1 MRTMFLKLI
10 AIAVVL
16 MALLPGPQEA
26 VGAEKIKPTE
36 HEVKAAY
43 LYNFARFVEWPPLSS
58 PGAGKTLEIC
68 VVEDEA
74 VTAALAAIAGK
85 VVGQREIR
93 IKPNPPLQSLPGC
106 DLLFIG
112 AGKEGELQQI
122 LAAIAVNDRA
132 VLTVGDTEGFAR
144 QGVMINFYTEKNR
157 ILFEINPPAAD
168 RAHLKISS
176 ALLRIARIVGEP

>member
-1 MRTMFLKLI
+1 MFLKLI
-10 AIAVVL
+10 AITVL
-16 MALLPGPQEA
+16 HVALLPGPQEA
-26 VGAEKIKPTE
+26 AGAENPKPTE

-43 LYNFARFVEWPPLSS
+43 LYNFAKFVEWPPLPSQHV
-58 PGAGKTLEIC
+58 GTTLDIC
-68 VVEDEA
+68 VVEDKPI
-74 VTAALAAIAGK
+74 TAALAAIAGK
-85 VVGQREIR
+85 VVKEREIR
-93 IKPNPPLQSLPGC
+93 IKPNPPLQSLPSC

-112 AGKEGELQQI
+112 AVKKDELQQI
-122 LAAIAVNDRA
+122 LGALAVSDNA

-157 ILFEINPPAAD
+157 ILFEINPPAAA

>member
-1 MRTMFLKLI
+1 MFLKLI

-16 MALLPGPQEA
+16 VALLPGPQEA
-26 VGAEKIKPTE
+26 AAENPKPTE

-43 LYNFARFVEWPPLSS
+43 LYNFAKFVEWPSRPSQS
-58 PGAGKTLEIC
+58 AGTTLDIC
-68 VVEDEA
+68 VVEDEPI
-74 VTAALAAIAGK
+74 TAALAVIAGK
-85 VVGQREIR
+85 IVGQREIR
-93 IKPNPPLQSLPGC
+93 IKPNPPGQSLPSC

-112 AGKEGELQQI
+112 AMKKDELQQI
-122 LAAIAVNDRA
+122 LGALAVSDKA

-144 QGVMINFYTEKNR
+144 QGVMINFYAEKNR

-176 ALLRIARIVGEP
+176 ALLRIARLVGEP